1 MARRVNTIQGR
12 LVLMLLLIQAVLM
25 PPLFFVIDKAVERT
39 MTDAFVDDARLSAQ
53 LIADGF
59 ASLDATSP
67 DSDVIDLLDTAMLGG
82 HSTYAALQVG
92 DSLVTSSLMSAE
104 EGGDFVEDFAFGDH
118 GDNVYYLSL
127 PISTMDVPAA
137 LRLGLDETQI
147 AADLDTVQ
155 QTTLFFMLGYLILSV
170 IVTGLLS
177 SSIVGPLKW
186 LQRASHSISSGDVSR
201 ELKTSSKLIEIQDL
215 SEDLE
220 KMRRNLVGMNERLH
234 EEMQE
239 RENAEAQ
246 RRGMEDQLRQ
256 AQRLESLGTLAG
268 GVAHEFNNVLQPILM
283 YTDLALEE
291 APEKSVTAK
300 NLKRVI
306 ELAGRARNL
315 SRQILTFG
323 RQEQHA
329 EFQLTDI
336 RFVVYEA
343 LTMIRALLP
352 ATVNLRAEIGQH
364 TGLVNC
370 DPAQIKQLIVN
381 LCNNASQAL
390 SSPEDYIE
398 VSLTEVIVTKETT
411 NRQSTVLPGEY
422 VVLQVA
428 DTGQGMDEVTAQR
441 VFEPFFTTRGVGEGT
456 GLGLSVVHGIV
467 KRHDG
472 EILIDTK
479 PGEGTRFRIYLPL
492 ADEVTEEISNVE

>member
-1 MARRVNTIQGR
+1 MNTIQGR

-25 PPLFFVIDKAVERT
+25 PLLFYVINDAVERT
-39 MTDAFVDDARLSAQ
+39 MTDAFVDDARQSGQ
-53 LIADGF
+53 VIADAF
-59 ASLDATSP
+59 AGLDTNSTGGEI
-67 DSDVIDLLDTAMLGG
+67 VDLLDTAMLGG
-82 HSTYAALQVG
+82 HNTYAALQVG
-92 DSLVTSSLMSAE
+92 NELITSSLMSSE
-104 EGGDFVEDFAFGDH
+104 EGGDFIEDFAFGDH
-118 GDNVYYLSL
+118 GDSVYYLSL
-127 PISTMDVPAA
+127 PISTMNVPAA
-137 LRLGLDETQI
+137 LRLGLDETQVSK
-147 AADLDTVQ
+147 DLATIQ
-155 QTTLFFMLGYLILSV
+155 QTILYVIVAYLLLSV

-177 SSIVGPLKW
+177 SSIVSPLKW

-201 ELKTSSKLIEIQDL
+201 ELKTSSRLVEIQDL
-215 SEDLE
+215 AEHLE
-220 KMRRNLVGMNERLH
+220 TMRRNLVGMNERLH

-239 RENAEAQ
+239 RENAEAE

-283 YTDLALEE
+283 YTDLALED
-291 APEKSVTAK
+291 APEKSRTAK
-300 NLKRVI
+300 NLKRVLD
-306 ELAGRARNL
+306 LAGRARNL

-323 RQEQHA
+323 RQEQQA
-329 EFQLTDI
+329 DFQLADI
-336 RFVVYEA
+336 RAVVYEA

-352 ATVNLRAEIGQH
+352 ATVNIRADIGQH

-398 VSLTEVIVTKETT
+398 VSLTEVIVTNETT

-428 DTGQGMDEVTAQR
+428 DTGQGMDEATVQR

-467 KRHDG
+467 RRHDG
-472 EILIDTK
+472 EILIDTN